1 MKFLQLILALLFAI
15 TFSDACLT
23 LEGEYTVSGAHSNPI
38 SATLHDNGKVTCKF
52 SGTIDQDHYFANCI
66 PTFASYIHRD
76 LTKLAYSN
84 GGHEYVI
91 DVKATRDFNNFE
103 IYDRL
108 SARAFCE

>member
-1 MKFLQLILALLFAI
+1 MKFLQPIFALLFYI
-15 TFSDACLT
+15 TFSHACLT
-23 LEGEYTVSGAHSNPI
+23 LDGVYTVSGAHSNTI
-38 SATLHDNGKVTCKF
+38 SATLNDNGKVTCKF

-84 GGHEYVI
+84 DGREYVI

>member
-1 MKFLQLILALLFAI
+1 MKFLQAIISLLSLI
-15 TFSDACLT
+15 TFVHACLT
-23 LEGEYTVSGAHSNPI
+23 LEGKYIVSGAHPRMI
-38 SATLHDNGKVTCKF
+38 SATLTDNGKTTCKF
-52 SGTIDQDHYFANCI
+52 SGSIDQDHYFANCI

-103 IYDRL
+103 TFDRL
-108 SARAFCE
+108 SALAFC

>member
-1 MKFLQLILALLFAI
+1 MKFLQPIFALLFSI
-15 TFSDACLT
+15 TFSHACLT
-23 LEGEYTVSGAHSNPI
+23 LDGVYTVSGAHSNTI
-38 SATLHDNGKVTCKF
+38 SPTLNDNGKVTCKF

-84 GGHEYVI
+84 DGREYVI

>member
-1 MKFLQLILALLFAI
+1 MKFLQAIISLLSLI
-15 TFSDACLT
+15 TFAHACLT
-23 LEGEYTVSGAHSNPI
+23 LEGKYIVSGAHPGMI
-38 SATLHDNGKVTCKF
+38 SATLSDNGKTTCKF

-103 IYDRL
+103 TFDRL
-108 SARAFCE
+108 SARAFC